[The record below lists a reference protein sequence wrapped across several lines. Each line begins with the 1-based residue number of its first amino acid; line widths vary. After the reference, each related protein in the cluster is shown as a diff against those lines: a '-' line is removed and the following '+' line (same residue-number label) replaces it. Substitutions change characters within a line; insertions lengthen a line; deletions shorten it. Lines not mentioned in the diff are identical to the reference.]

1 MNNDFWK
8 GYFTAACFCILSIFL
23 MGTVAH
29 CEDVRAIIVEEANK
43 QGFDPQVALSIAMI
57 ESSMNP
63 KAVGPV
69 KEIGLF
75 QVRPEYSKLPRVALF
90 DARTN
95 AREGIALLI
104 KYKKIC
110 PLRDGLTFVVCFNNG
125 LRHPKYPLLHPYYKR
140 FYKVYAA
147 Q

>member
-1 MNNDFWK
+1 MSNDFWK
-8 GYFTAACFCILSIFL
+8 GYCTAALFCILSIF
-23 MGTVAH
+23 MIGNIAH
-29 CEDVRAIIVEEANK
+29 CEDIRTIIVEEANK

-63 KAVGPV
+63 AAVGPV

-75 QVRPEYSKLPRVALF
+75 QVRPEFSRMPRVALF
-90 DARTN
+90 NPRVN

-110 PLRDGLTFVVCFNNG
+110 PLQDGLTYVVCFNNG
-125 LRHPKYPLLHPYYKR
+125 TRKPKYPLLHPYYKR
-140 FYKVYAA
+140 FMKVYAA